1 MNLIE
6 RMTAACSLW
15 LYRLGCGVV
24 LPALT
29 LLLIADIAFRTL
41 QNTTLHWAS
50 EMSGFLL
57 IVLFFLVLP
66 HQANQRG
73 LLHIELLNIPAT
85 LRTHPIIGRL
95 LALLPPVALL
105 LFALLLITQ
114 SALGLRDMLQYGDQA
129 FSLPLPLWP
138 FYALMLLSS
147 TLMLMI
153 ATLHLIR
160 AAHPGLPT

>member
-6 RMTAACSLW
+6 RTTAACSLW
-15 LYRLGCGVV
+15 LYRLACGVV

-29 LLLIADIAFRTL
+29 LLLVADIAFRTL
-41 QNTTLHWAS
+41 QNATLYWAS

-57 IVLFFLVLP
+57 IVLFFLALP

-73 LLHIELLNIPAT
+73 LMHIELLHLPFK
-85 LRTHPIIGRL
+85 THPIVGRL
-95 LALLPPVALL
+95 LALLPPFALFLFSLL
-105 LFALLLITQ
+105 LAAQ
-114 SALGLRDMLQYGDQA
+114 SVLGLRDMLHYGDQA

-138 FYALMLLSS
+138 FYALMLASS
-147 TLMLMI
+147 TLMLLI

-160 AAHPGLPT
+160 AARTGTPT